1 MLLPLRDNS
10 SSQDSKSSSSGN
22 RRELFKRPLF
32 LLPLSNGYASP
43 DGNCNRNKKDFPT
56 FRWALGKQVKRVKKS
71 SEEAALPHNR
81 SSPPH
86 HTHTHTGGC
95 CVSLFFSRMQS
106 HDSGAPL
113 LFLHLPLSPH
123 SVHTHTHHLMETW
136 STRPNH
142 QPNFLHTLSH
152 KDRLCHHRY
161 RRNNGTESCKLL
173 NKRLAHKFTSRVLI
187 TICINPHNTQCGCL
201 EDARMLSNSLANT
214 PCTLEIR
221 LDSCELCGPVS
232 ETTTNKSALTSDN
245 SVSSG
250 KPVF

>member
-123 SVHTHTHHLMETW
+123 SVHTHTHTSPYGDMINTAES
-136 STRPNH
+136 STQLP
-142 QPNFLHTLSH
+142 PHTFTQRSSLS
-152 KDRLCHHRY
+152 
-161 RRNNGTESCKLL
+161 S
-173 NKRLAHKFTSRVLI
+173 S
-187 TICINPHNTQCGCL
+187 
-201 EDARMLSNSLANT
+201 LSA
-214 PCTLEIR
+214 
-221 LDSCELCGPVS
+221 
-232 ETTTNKSALTSDN
+232 K
-245 SVSSG
+245 
-250 KPVF
+250 

>member
-1 MLLPLRDNS
+1 M
-10 SSQDSKSSSSGN
+10 
-22 RRELFKRPLF
+22 F
-32 LLPLSNGYASP
+32 
-43 DGNCNRNKKDFPT
+43 
-56 FRWALGKQVKRVKKS
+56 
-71 SEEAALPHNR
+71 
-81 SSPPH
+81 
-86 HTHTHTGGC
+86 
-95 CVSLFFSRMQS
+95 LFFFSECRVTIQVPPFFS
-106 HDSGAPL
+106 YT
-113 LFLHLPLSPH
+113 SPFH
-123 SVHTHTHHLMETW
+123 RTPYTHTHHLMETW

-161 RRNNGTESCKLL
+161 RRNNGTESCKLM

>member
-95 CVSLFFSRMQS
+95 CVSLFFFPNAESRFRCPPS
-106 HDSGAPL
+106 FPTPPPFTAL
-113 LFLHLPLSPH
+113 RT
-123 SVHTHTHHLMETW
+123 HTHTSPYGDMINTAES
-136 STRPNH
+136 STQLP
-142 QPNFLHTLSH
+142 PHTFTQRSSLS
-152 KDRLCHHRY
+152 
-161 RRNNGTESCKLL
+161 S
-173 NKRLAHKFTSRVLI
+173 S
-187 TICINPHNTQCGCL
+187 
-201 EDARMLSNSLANT
+201 LSA
-214 PCTLEIR
+214 
-221 LDSCELCGPVS
+221 
-232 ETTTNKSALTSDN
+232 K
-245 SVSSG
+245 
-250 KPVF
+250 